1 MAPLTAELKAMTD
14 VFEGIDRYIQ
24 IVKYSAEYSDIQL
37 FRYSGAHGY
46 SDNQM
51 LSYSDVQLFKY
62 LDTQIII

>member
-24 IVKYSAEYSDIQL
+24 IVKYSDIQL